1 MTRRETLRN
10 LMVTTGALVALPSWA
25 REWTK
30 ADLALHTSTFGTPE
44 QALISNVADTIIPA
58 GNSIGALTV
67 GVDKFL
73 QKLFDVCYEP
83 EARENIKKQLANLES
98 SAQKEYSKSFIEC
111 DQSSREKMLL
121 KLESS
126 TDQNEK
132 DFFKTMKS
140 ETIRGFNTSKEVM
153 TNYLK
158 YKSAPGHYYGC
169 VDLKA

>member
-10 LMVTTGALVALPSWA
+10 LFVTTGALVALPSWG

-30 ADLALHTSTFGTPE
+30 ADMFFHVPTFTTSE
-44 QALISNVADTIIPA
+44 QALISSVADTIIPP
-58 GNSIGALTV
+58 GNSIGALSV
-67 GVDKFL
+67 GVEKFL

-83 EARENIKKQLANLES
+83 EARENIKKQLANLDL
-98 SAQKEYSKSFIEC
+98 ATQKEYGKSFADC

-121 KLESS
+121 KLEASI
-126 TDQNEK
+126 DQSEK
-132 DFFKTMKS
+132 DFYKTIKS

-158 YKSAPGHYYGC
+158 YKSAPGHFYGC

>member
-10 LMVTTGALVALPSWA
+10 LVAATGALVALPSWA
-25 REWTK
+25 QSWTK
-30 ADLALHTSTFGTPE
+30 AEVIIHPATFTATEQSLVTS
-44 QALISNVADTIIPA
+44 IADTIIPA
-58 GNSIGALTV
+58 GNSIGALSV

-73 QKLFDVCYEP
+73 LKLFDVCYEP
-83 EARENIKKQLANLES
+83 DTQENIKKQLSSIES
-98 SAQKEYSKSFIEC
+98 AAQKEYSKSFTQCDQPTREKLLLKF
-111 DQSSREKMLL
+111 DQSSDP
-121 KLESS
+121 
-126 TDQNEK
+126 TEK
-132 DFFKTMKS
+132 DFFKIMKS